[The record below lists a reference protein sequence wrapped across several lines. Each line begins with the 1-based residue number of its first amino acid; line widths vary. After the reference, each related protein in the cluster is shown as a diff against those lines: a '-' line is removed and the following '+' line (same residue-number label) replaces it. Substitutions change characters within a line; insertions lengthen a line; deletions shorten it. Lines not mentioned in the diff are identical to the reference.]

1 MSLYVGDRLIC
12 RFGWKSMCSSS
23 GESIVLIWHLV
34 YVTVCW
40 WPSGMQVWVELN
52 GVPILYMFRAPL
64 YSSSGESIVL
74 IHLVY
79 VTVCWWPSG
88 LQVWVELHGVPILYR
103 FRAPL
108 FSSSVESI
116 ALIHLVCVTLCRWQ
130 SGMQVWVRTPWSS
143 TQTCIP
149 DGHPHRVTH
158 TRCRI
163 NTIDSPDDEHRG
175 ARIM

>member
-1 MSLYVGDRLIC
+1 MWIHLQLFRDQNWICSVEFYVLLTVHLGIILVNDQLDAQLFFSYMFIPDLYMFRAH
-12 RFGWKSMCSSS
+12 MCSSS
-23 GESIVLIWHLV
+23 EESIVLIWHLV

-130 SGMQVWVRTPWSS
+130 SGM
-143 TQTCIP
+143 
-149 DGHPHRVTH
+149 
-158 TRCRI
+158 
-163 NTIDSPDDEHRG
+163 
-175 ARIM
+175 